1 MVNRRLRRRVA
12 LSLVAQW
19 RADKSM
25 STETE
30 VSSQKPELGVSMQRR
45 ALAFSSEAVPYLL
58 STADALIILSAGLLG
73 CFAYHLLSDTPI
85 PDLSAYFALGLG
97 ASFIHIARL
106 SGQGYYE
113 FESAAKPNVEIVEV
127 AVSWLITGL
136 LLAFFAFL
144 FKIGESFSRGSFLIF
159 SIVAPIGLLAERK
172 LAKFLIKRAVARGAI
187 GRRNS
192 VLLGSRQ
199 ELEALGP
206 ADLLALFGATDVHRF
221 VLSSDTDREHW
232 KQGDA
237 KVLGSMTD
245 FIRNNDAREILL
257 ALSWNDRPRIE
268 FVRDHLK
275 TLPVSAKLLP
285 DAQIRTLTNYASSG
299 YQRLVSLEIQRAPLN
314 SAEQIVKR
322 AMDVVIGL
330 LALIF
335 FLPLMAL
342 TALAIKLDGEGP
354 VFFRQYRRGFN
365 GRHFLMLK
373 FRTMSVQENGEVVT
387 QARRND
393 PRVTRIG
400 IFLRSASID
409 ELPQLINVIRGEMSL
424 IGPRPHALAHD
435 NYFENLLEDYASRHH
450 VKPGMTGWAQ
460 VNGLRGAT
468 PTVDQI
474 SRRVEMDLWYI
485 DNWSLWLDIQILIK
499 TLFEVLRKRNAF

>member
-1 MVNRRLRRRVA
+1 
-12 LSLVAQW
+12 
-19 RADKSM
+19 M
-25 STETE
+25 STESE
-30 VSSQKPELGVSMQRR
+30 ASRQEPELGMSMQGR
-45 ALAFSSEAVPYLL
+45 AVSFSSEAVPYLL
-58 STADALIILSAGLLG
+58 STADALIILSAGLFG
-73 CFAYHLLSDTPI
+73 CFAYHWLSDTPI
-85 PDLSAYFALGLG
+85 PDLSAYFALGLC

-127 AVSWLITGL
+127 GVSWLVTGL

-144 FKIGESFSRGSFLIF
+144 FKIGEDFSRGSFLIF

-172 LAKFLIKRAVARGAI
+172 LVKFLIKRAVARGAI
-187 GRRNS
+187 GRCNC

-206 ADLLALFGATDVHRF
+206 RDLLALFGATDVHRF
-221 VLSSDTDREHW
+221 VLGSDTGRQHD
-232 KQGDA
+232 DA
-237 KVLGSMTD
+237 KVLGSVTD
-245 FIRNNDAREILL
+245 FVRNNDAKEILL
-257 ALSWNDRPRIE
+257 ALSWNDRARIE

-285 DAQIRTLTNYASSG
+285 DAQIRTLTNYAYSG
-299 YQRLVSLEIQRAPLN
+299 YQRLASLEIQRAPLS

-322 AMDVVIGL
+322 AMDVVIGV
-330 LALIF
+330 LALIL
-335 FLPLMAL
+335 FLPVMAL
-342 TALAIKLDGEGP
+342 TVLAIKLDGEGP
-354 VFFRQYRRGFN
+354 VFFRQHRKGFN

-373 FRTMSVQENGEVVT
+373 FRTMTVQENGDVVT

-400 IFLRSASID
+400 SLLRSASID
-409 ELPQLINVIRGEMSL
+409 ELPQLINVLRGEMSL
-424 IGPRPHALAHD
+424 VGPRPHALAHD
-435 NYFENLLEDYASRHH
+435 NYFEELLQDYAFRHH

-468 PTVDQI
+468 PSIDQI
-474 SRRVEMDLWYI
+474 ARRVEWDLWYV
-485 DNWSLWLDIQILIK
+485 NHWSLWLDVQILIR
-499 TLFEVLRKRNAF
+499 TFFEVLRKRNAF